1 MILIFKYKL
10 CDWIFVIFKS
20 VLCSQVKN
28 MFWKSAIDLALCG
41 LLIISR
47 DQVDLIILA
56 IFTWTQ
62 VDKLNDS
69 MLERSI

>member
-1 MILIFKYKL
+1 
-10 CDWIFVIFKS
+10 
-20 VLCSQVKN
+20 

-47 DQVDLIILA
+47 DQVDLIILV

>member
-1 MILIFKYKL
+1 
-10 CDWIFVIFKS
+10 
-20 VLCSQVKN
+20 

-41 LLIISR
+41 L
-47 DQVDLIILA
+47 DQVDLIILV

-69 MLERSI
+69 MLERSIRSLVCEFLLCFN